1 MNNLYVFVEKEKC
14 DDCVKYG
21 MKLSEYSN
29 KIISCEDIDRKGIQA
44 FLSPKDSNLYLNPNY
59 CCLRINVNLLN
70 VYIYNQALENT
81 DMIKKFIV
89 KLSDYVLGSF
99 EDPIALITSTIL
111 PENISI
117 YNETLDVPLIIENSK
132 EFYYKKSI
140 LELIENEDFS
150 NYEIYQV
157 LLLLGEK
164 KQALNIKKCSDNL
177 RIYVDSKHNKQYT
190 RKGNF

>member
-1 MNNLYVFVEKEKC
+1 M
-14 DDCVKYG
+14 
-21 MKLSEYSN
+21 
-29 KIISCEDIDRKGIQA
+29 
-44 FLSPKDSNLYLNPNY
+44 SPKDSNLYLNPNY